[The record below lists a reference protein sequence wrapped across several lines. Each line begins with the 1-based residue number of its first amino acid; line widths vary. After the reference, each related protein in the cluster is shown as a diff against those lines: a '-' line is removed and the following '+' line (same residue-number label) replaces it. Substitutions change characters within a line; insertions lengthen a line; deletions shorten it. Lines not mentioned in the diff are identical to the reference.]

1 MIYPVVDHILL
12 ILLIVSLDII
22 IIMALEDFI
31 LMEEDTTKVEDLA
44 VEDIAVEDI
53 EVGDIVVGDI
63 VVVAEEE
70 EAVVEVEALT
80 THMYHSLKISLT
92 HRLCTLPYEMQTDLA
107 TRKQKV

>member
-70 EAVVEVEALT
+70 EAVVEVEEAVAELEEP
-80 THMYHSLKISLT
+80 LEDGNFINCLIFK
-92 HRLCTLPYEMQTDLA
+92 
-107 TRKQKV
+107 